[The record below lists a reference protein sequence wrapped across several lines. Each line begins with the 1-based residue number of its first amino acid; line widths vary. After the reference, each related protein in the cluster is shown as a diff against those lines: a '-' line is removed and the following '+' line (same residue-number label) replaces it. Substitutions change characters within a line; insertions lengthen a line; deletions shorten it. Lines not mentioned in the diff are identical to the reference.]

1 MSYEFRNLYPP
12 FTRIV
17 NAWTKESEIYRN
29 QIVYSRY
36 NAWGNLYTPLLL
48 EPGTYTFS
56 VFVRTAV
63 QRTVHIYAVPNDSS
77 TDGISPVSSG
87 DIVLSASADWQ
98 RLSFTFTLSIQREL
112 WLRVSPISNSNTKL
126 YVSAPQLEIGSAM
139 TLFEGY
145 HNTWYVDDN
154 GELTHTSFPEVPDKA
169 FQAPLPKS
177 VWRTNAE
184 YNHGYPYNELM
195 PNVEYTPPPEPVKQH
210 EYITIHDLKT
220 LKNGFNNH
228 GLAILTPTRC
238 IITEELNGA
247 YALSIE
253 HPIDDVGRWKYIR
266 ESNIIKAMGQLFT
279 IRTVKQSWTGSKGKI
294 TATADHIFYQLNDW
308 WIRRGA
314 HLIGSTVMQLMQ
326 SAAAFTDKH
335 LGEAD
340 ISYTFTFFSDINVDF
355 YTGYEK
361 WANIEQGMTPNE
373 FILGSNGLISTF
385 GGELYRDN
393 FSFSICQRKQY
404 TKDNAFE
411 LRRKKNLQAIT
422 RTIDISTICTWF
434 TGYDNYGNEVSVSYA
449 LTGIIG
455 RLLPHNVVREKKFQ
469 YDFDSYLSPADSAM
483 RQLSQDVLNYHA
495 TNCQPLVCYEVKV
508 RELKNDPEYKDFT
521 NFSEFKVGNTGTVY
535 DEELGEKV
543 TLKITKTVTN
553 AITGEVEEVTF
564 GQKRSFITTGQ
575 QAVTILDLE
584 QTVQSKFFKVR
595 DADGAFVL
603 DADGAE
609 IIEEVE

>member
-1 MSYEFRNLYPP
+1 
-12 FTRIV
+12 V
-17 NAWTKESEIYRN
+17 
-29 QIVYSRY
+29 
-36 NAWGNLYTPLLL
+36 L
-48 EPGTYTFS
+48 EAGTYTVSFFYKTS
-56 VFVRTAV
+56 VARV
-63 QRTVHIYAVPNDSS
+63 ISISLVPYGESAEGVEPYG
-77 TDGISPVSSG
+77 TGPVNAQGS
-87 DIVLSASADWQ
+87 DEWQ
-98 RLSFTFTLSIQREL
+98 RLSCTFTLSEQRNLNPRIEN
-112 WLRVSPISNSNTKL
+112 RTTESTKL
-126 YVSAPQLEIGSAM
+126 YVSAPQLEVGSET

-145 HNTWYVDDN
+145 HSTWYVDDN
-154 GELTHTSFPEVPDKA
+154 GELTHTDFPAVPDKA

-177 VWRTNAE
+177 IWRTNAE

-195 PNVEYTPPPEPVKQH
+195 PNVEYTPPPSPVKQH
-210 EYITIHDLKT
+210 EYITIHDLTT

-238 IITEELNGA
+238 TITEELNGA

-253 HPIDDVGRWKYIR
+253 HPIDDVGRWKFIR

-279 IRTVKQSWTGSKGKI
+279 IRTVKQSWVGSKGKI

-314 HLIGSTVMQLMQ
+314 HIIGSTVMQLMQ
-326 SAAAFTDKH
+326 SAVAFTDKH

-361 WANIEQGMTPNE
+361 WANTEQGMTPNE
-373 FILGSNGLISTF
+373 FILGSNGLIATF

-393 FSFSICQRKQY
+393 FSFSVCQRKQY

-411 LRRKKNLQAIT
+411 LRRKKNMQAIT

-469 YDFDSYLSPADSAM
+469 YDFDSSLSPADSAM

-495 TNCQPLVCYEVKV
+495 SNCQPLVCYEVKV
-508 RELKNDPEYKDFT
+508 RELKNDPEYKEFT
-521 NFSEFKVGNTGTVY
+521 NFSEFKVGNTGVVY
-535 DEELGEKV
+535 DEELNEKV

-564 GQKRSFITTGQ
+564 GQKRSFVTTGQ
-575 QAVTILDLE
+575 QAITILDLE